1 MEISSYFKATLYFY
15 SVTAKNLLLF
25 LKPTIYH
32 SKKVDMEW
40 RKIIFEK
47 LRLCDEGE
55 WQFFTVKSLTVDFK
69 NLIYFF

>member
-1 MEISSYFKATLYFY
+1 
-15 SVTAKNLLLF
+15 
-25 LKPTIYH
+25 
-32 SKKVDMEW
+32 MEW

>member
-1 MEISSYFKATLYFY
+1 MELSSYFKATLYFY
-15 SVTAKNLLLF
+15 SVTANNLLCF
-25 LKPTIYH
+25 TFKAH

-47 LRLCDEGE
+47 LRCDEGE

-69 NLIYFF
+69 NLIFFF